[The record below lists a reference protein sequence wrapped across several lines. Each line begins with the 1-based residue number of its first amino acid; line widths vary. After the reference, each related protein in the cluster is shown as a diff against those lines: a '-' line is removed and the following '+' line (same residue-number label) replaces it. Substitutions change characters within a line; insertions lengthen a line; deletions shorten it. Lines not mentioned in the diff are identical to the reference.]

1 MKKWRE
7 KLKWLNIKIIAILLI
22 ITITIT
28 SNENFVNAISIKAKQ
43 NKDSTKLT
51 TEELN
56 ERENNRNKESE
67 KTRNILGEDISKRK
81 LNEKTF
87 FMSDGS
93 SLVTVYPSN
102 VHYEENGKLEE
113 IDNRLTEN
121 GENIQNNQGPYSI
134 QYSKEILEDCEIGK
148 IKKGQNEIKW
158 KFIGNERKNKI
169 NNIQNEDKTQN
180 GILTENIIKE
190 IQNNST
196 KKETKINKV
205 KAKIK
210 NPKVKNEKNK
220 KLNIL
225 YNSEN
230 ADIIEQENVFSQIQ
244 YENILD
250 NTDLEYSNTADSVKE
265 SIIIKN
271 KESVQEKYVF
281 EYEVNNMKMSL
292 NEDKEILVT
301 SENTD
306 EVIYKIEAPYMFD
319 NKLEQSTDI
328 EVNLIDEDNR
338 YIVEIIPSKDWIEA
352 KEREYPITIDP
363 TINTSLDYGNIQ
375 DTFIFKGDSRTP
387 NRHKA
392 HIIRIGSNNR
402 LKNPPRG
409 LIKFN
414 LPELRAGDQV
424 IAAMLDIC
432 NYPDTEEWT
441 PSQNEMQI
449 NVHKMTADWNEEW
462 ASWDNCNLLNIIILI
477 LHL

>member
-56 ERENNRNKESE
+56 ERENNRNKEGE

-121 GENIQNNQGPYSI
+121 GENIQNNQGSYSI

-169 NNIQNEDKTQN
+169 NNIQNENKTQN
-180 GILTENIIKE
+180 GILTENIIKK

-210 NPKVKNEKNK
+210 NPKVKN
-220 KLNIL
+220 
-225 YNSEN
+225 
-230 ADIIEQENVFSQIQ
+230 
-244 YENILD
+244 
-250 NTDLEYSNTADSVKE
+250 
-265 SIIIKN
+265 
-271 KESVQEKYVF
+271 
-281 EYEVNNMKMSL
+281 
-292 NEDKEILVT
+292 
-301 SENTD
+301 
-306 EVIYKIEAPYMFD
+306 
-319 NKLEQSTDI
+319 
-328 EVNLIDEDNR
+328 
-338 YIVEIIPSKDWIEA
+338 
-352 KEREYPITIDP
+352 
-363 TINTSLDYGNIQ
+363 
-375 DTFIFKGDSRTP
+375 
-387 NRHKA
+387 
-392 HIIRIGSNNR
+392 
-402 LKNPPRG
+402 
-409 LIKFN
+409 
-414 LPELRAGDQV
+414 
-424 IAAMLDIC
+424 
-432 NYPDTEEWT
+432 
-441 PSQNEMQI
+441 
-449 NVHKMTADWNEEW
+449 
-462 ASWDNCNLLNIIILI
+462 
-477 LHL
+477 